1 MKTRDLAIETWSALD
16 ANRGRSALTILGI
29 VIGISAVIA
38 MTALIGGINKA
49 LVGELG
55 LSQAQLIYINVFG
68 DRRLTSEDVERIGE
82 NLTDYQYV
90 IGNSFGSAKVSTGSK
105 SADGH
110 LTGVSPEYFEAM
122 HSKFVA
128 GRSFTEGEDRTGA
141 MVLIVDTSSLRNLF
155 GNEDAEAAVGKTV
168 RVGNDECQII
178 GVVEGSGSS
187 LGDSESVNGY
197 LPSKAMASRVT
208 GNDEVVQIM
217 GFAREGVDIDKLV
230 EKTKSYL
237 AKTYNIPEDERESSI
252 SVNSMKSVIEQV
264 NATTGA
270 FATLMTVVAG
280 ISLLVGGIGI
290 MNMMLTNVTERIR
303 EIGLRKALGAR
314 RSDITRQFMLESIC
328 LCLVGGLIG
337 VILGY
342 LGAFALGGLASS
354 ALMGGGSATKVTP
367 SVDVGTVLAATGI
380 CVVTG
385 VIFGWYPARRAARL
399 DPVESLHYQ

>member
-1 MKTRDLAIETWSALD
+1 MKARDLAIETWSALD
-16 ANRGRSALTILGI
+16 ANRGRSLLTILGI

-68 DRRLTSEDVERIGE
+68 DKIMTSEDVDRIGE

-90 IGNSFGSAKVSTGSK
+90 IGNSFGSAKVTTGSK
-105 SADGH
+105 SASGN
-110 LTGVSPEYFEAM
+110 LTGVSSEYFEAM
-122 HSKFVA
+122 QTKLLA
-128 GRSFTEGEDRTGA
+128 GRTFTEAEDRSGA
-141 MVLIVDTSSLRNLF
+141 MVLVVDKGSLRILF

-187 LGDSESVNGY
+187 LGNSESVNGY
-197 LPSKAMASRVT
+197 LPSKALASRVT
-208 GNDEVVQIM
+208 GNDEVMQIM
-217 GFAREGVDIDKLV
+217 GFAREGVDIDQLV
-230 EKTKSYL
+230 EKTEDYL
-237 AKTYNIPEDERESSI
+237 VKTYNIPEDEKQSSI

-264 NATTGA
+264 NATTGS
-270 FATLMTVVAG
+270 FAMLMTVVAG

-314 RSDITRQFMLESIC
+314 RADITRQFMLESVC

-337 VILGY
+337 VVLGY
-342 LGAFALGGLASS
+342 LGAFALSGLATS
-354 ALMGGGSATKVTP
+354 ALMGSGSSTSVTP
-367 SVDVGTVLAATGI
+367 AVDGGTVLMATII

-385 VIFGWYPARRAARL
+385 IIFGWYPARRAARL

>member
-1 MKTRDLAIETWSALD
+1 MKARDLAIETWSALD
-16 ANRGRSALTILGI
+16 ANRGRSFLTILGI

-68 DRRLTSEDVERIGE
+68 DKKMTSEDVDRIGE

-90 IGNSFGSAKVSTGSK
+90 IGNSFGSAKVTTGSK
-105 SADGH
+105 SANGN
-110 LTGVSPEYFEAM
+110 LTGVSSEYFEAM
-122 HSKFVA
+122 QTKLLA
-128 GRSFTEGEDRTGA
+128 GRTFTEAEDRSGS
-141 MVLIVDTSSLRNLF
+141 MVLVVDKGSLRILF
-155 GNEDAEAAVGKTV
+155 ENEDAEAAVGKTV

-187 LGDSESVNGY
+187 FANSESVNGY
-197 LPSKAMASRVT
+197 LPSKAMASRIT
-208 GNDEVVQIM
+208 GNDEVIQIM

-230 EKTKSYL
+230 EKTKNYL
-237 AKTYNIPEDERESSI
+237 VKTYNIPQDEQQSSI

-264 NATTGA
+264 NATTGS
-270 FATLMTVVAG
+270 FAMLMTVVAG

-314 RSDITRQFMLESIC
+314 RADITRQFMLESVC

-337 VILGY
+337 VVLGY
-342 LGAFALGGLASS
+342 LGAFALSGLATS
-354 ALMGGGSATKVTP
+354 ALMGGGSSTSVTP
-367 SVDVGTVLAATGI
+367 AVDGGTVLMATII

-385 VIFGWYPARRAARL
+385 IIFGWYPARRAARL

>member
-1 MKTRDLAIETWSALD
+1 MKARDLAIETWSALD
-16 ANRGRSALTILGI
+16 ANRGRSLLTILGI

-68 DRRLTSEDVERIGE
+68 DKKMTSEDVDRIGE

-90 IGNSFGSAKVSTGSK
+90 IGNSFGSAKVTTGSK
-105 SADGH
+105 SANGN
-110 LTGVSPEYFEAM
+110 LTGVSSEYFEAM
-122 HSKFVA
+122 QTKLLA
-128 GRSFTEGEDRTGA
+128 GRTFTEAEDRSGS
-141 MVLIVDTSSLRNLF
+141 MVLVVDKGSLRILF
-155 GNEDAEAAVGKTV
+155 ENEDAEAAVGKTV

-187 LGDSESVNGY
+187 LANSESVNGY
-197 LPSKAMASRVT
+197 LPSKAMASRIT
-208 GNDEVVQIM
+208 GNDEVIQIM

-230 EKTKSYL
+230 EKTKNYL
-237 AKTYNIPEDERESSI
+237 VKTYNIPQDEQQSSI

-264 NATTGA
+264 NATTGS
-270 FATLMTVVAG
+270 FAMLMTVVAG

-314 RSDITRQFMLESIC
+314 RADITRQFMLESVC

-337 VILGY
+337 VVLGY
-342 LGAFALGGLASS
+342 LGAFALSGLATS
-354 ALMGGGSATKVTP
+354 ALMGGGSSTSVTP
-367 SVDVGTVLAATGI
+367 AVDGGTVLMATII

-385 VIFGWYPARRAARL
+385 IIFGWYPARRAARL

>member
-1 MKTRDLAIETWSALD
+1 MKARDLAIETWSALD
-16 ANRGRSALTILGI
+16 ANRGRSLLTILGI

-55 LSQAQLIYINVFG
+55 LSQAQLVYINMFG
-68 DRRLTSEDVERIGE
+68 DRTMTSEDVERIGE

-105 SADGH
+105 SANGN

-122 HSKFVA
+122 QTKLVA
-128 GRSFTEGEDRTGA
+128 GRTFTEAEDRSGA
-141 MVLIVDTSSLRNLF
+141 MVFVIEKGSLRNLF

-168 RVGNDECQII
+168 RIGNDECQVI
-178 GVVEGSGSS
+178 GVVEGSASS
-187 LGDSESVNGY
+187 LGNSDSVSGF

-208 GNDEVVQIM
+208 GKDEVLQIM
-217 GFAREGVDIDKLV
+217 GFAREGVDIEKLV
-230 EKTKSYL
+230 EKTKNYL
-237 AKTYNIPEDERESSI
+237 AKTYNIPDDERESSI
-252 SVNSMKSVIEQV
+252 SVNSMKAIIDQV
-264 NATTGA
+264 NTTTGS
-270 FATLMTVVAG
+270 FAMLMTVVAG

-314 RSDITRQFMLESIC
+314 RADITRQFMLESIC

-337 VILGY
+337 VVLGY
-342 LGAFALGGLASS
+342 LGAFALSGLATS
-354 ALMGGGSATKVTP
+354 ALMGGGSATSVTP
-367 SVDVGTVLAATGI
+367 SVDGGTVLMATII

>member
-1 MKTRDLAIETWSALD
+1 MKARDLAIETWSALD
-16 ANRGRSALTILGI
+16 ANRGRSLLTILGI

-68 DRRLTSEDVERIGE
+68 DKKMTSEDVDRIGE

-90 IGNSFGSAKVSTGSK
+90 IGNSFGSAKVTTGSK
-105 SADGH
+105 SASGN
-110 LTGVSPEYFEAM
+110 LTGVSSEYFEAM
-122 HSKFVA
+122 QTKLLA
-128 GRSFTEGEDRTGA
+128 GRTFTEAEDRSGA
-141 MVLIVDTSSLRNLF
+141 MVLVVDKGSLRILF

-187 LGDSESVNGY
+187 LGNSESVNGY

-208 GNDEVVQIM
+208 GSDEVIQIM
-217 GFAREGVDIDKLV
+217 GFAREGVDIDQLV
-230 EKTKSYL
+230 EKTKNYL
-237 AKTYNIPEDERESSI
+237 VKTYNIPQDEQQSSI

-264 NATTGA
+264 NATTGS
-270 FATLMTVVAG
+270 FAMLMTVVAG

-314 RSDITRQFMLESIC
+314 RADITRQFMLESVC

-337 VILGY
+337 VVLGY
-342 LGAFALGGLASS
+342 LGAFALSGLATS
-354 ALMGGGSATKVTP
+354 ALMGGGSSTSVTP
-367 SVDVGTVLAATGI
+367 AVDGGTVLMATII

-385 VIFGWYPARRAARL
+385 IIFGWYPARRAARL

>member
-1 MKTRDLAIETWSALD
+1 MKARDLAIETWSALD

-38 MTALIGGINKA
+38 MTALIGGVNKA
-49 LVGELG
+49 LMGELG
-55 LSQAQLIYINVFG
+55 LSQAQLVYIGVYG
-68 DRRLTSEDVERIGE
+68 DHVMTSEDVERIGE

-90 IGNSFGSAKVSTGSK
+90 IGNSYGSAKVTTGSK
-105 SADGH
+105 SADGT
-110 LTGVSPEYFEAM
+110 LMGVNAEYFDAM
-122 HSKFVA
+122 HTKFVA
-128 GRSFTEGEDRTGA
+128 GRPFTEGEDRTGT
-141 MVLIVDTSSLRNLF
+141 MVFIVDKSSLRTLF
-155 GNEDAEAAVGKTV
+155 GNEDADAAVGKTV
-168 RVGNDECQII
+168 RVGNDECQIV
-178 GVVEGSGSS
+178 GVVEGTSSAMSGS
-187 LGDSESVNGY
+187 DSVSGF

-208 GNDEVVQIM
+208 GKDEVVQIM
-217 GFAREGVDIDKLV
+217 GFAREGVDIDQLV
-230 EKTKSYL
+230 EKTKNYL
-237 AKTYNIPEDERESSI
+237 AKAYNVADDDRESTI

-270 FATLMTVVAG
+270 FSMLMTVVAG

-314 RSDITRQFMLESIC
+314 RADITRQFMLESVC

-337 VILGY
+337 VVLGY
-342 LGAFALGGLASS
+342 LGAFALSGLATS
-354 ALMGGGSATKVTP
+354 ALMGNGSSASVTP
-367 SVDVGTVLAATGI
+367 SVDVGTVLMATVI
-380 CVVTG
+380 CIVTG

>member
-1 MKTRDLAIETWSALD
+1 MKARDLAIETWSALD

-38 MTALIGGINKA
+38 MTALIGGVNKA

-55 LSQAQLIYINVFG
+55 LSQAQLVYIGVYG
-68 DRRLTSEDVERIGE
+68 DRTMTTEDVDRIGE

-90 IGNSFGSAKVSTGSK
+90 IGNSYGSAKVTTGSK
-105 SADGH
+105 SANGN
-110 LTGVSPEYFEAM
+110 LMGVDPEYFDAM
-122 HSKFVA
+122 HTKFVA
-128 GRSFTEGEDRTGA
+128 GRSFTEGEDRSGA
-141 MVLIVDTSSLRNLF
+141 MVLIVDKNSLRVLF
-155 GNEDAEAAVGKTV
+155 GNEDADAAVGKTV

-178 GVVEGSGSS
+178 GVVEGSSS
-187 LGDSESVNGY
+187 MMGDSESVSGF
-197 LPSKAMASRVT
+197 LPSKALASRVT
-208 GNDEVVQIM
+208 GRDEVTQIM

-230 EKTKSYL
+230 EKTKNYL
-237 AKTYNIPEDERESSI
+237 AKAYNVPDDERESTI
-252 SVNSMKSVIEQV
+252 SVNSMKAIIDQV

-270 FATLMTVVAG
+270 FSTLMTVVAG

-314 RSDITRQFMLESIC
+314 RADITRQFMLESVC

-342 LGAFALGGLASS
+342 LGAFALSGLASS
-354 ALMGGGSATKVTP
+354 AIMGSGSTTPITP
-367 SVDVGTVLAATGI
+367 SVDGGTVLMATLI
-380 CVVTG
+380 CIVTG

>member
-1 MKTRDLAIETWSALD
+1 MKARDLAIETWSALD
-16 ANRGRSALTILGI
+16 ANRGRSFLTILGI

-68 DRRLTSEDVERIGE
+68 DKRLTSEDVDKIAE

-90 IGNSFGSAKVSTGSK
+90 IGNSFGSAKVTSGSK
-105 SADGH
+105 SANGH

-122 HSKFVA
+122 QTKLVA
-128 GRSFTEGEDRTGA
+128 GRTFTEAEDRTGA
-141 MVLIVDTSSLRNLF
+141 MVLVVDKASLRNLF

-168 RVGNDECQII
+168 RVGNDECQLI

-187 LGDSESVNGY
+187 LGDSETVNGW
-197 LPSKAMASRVT
+197 LPSKALASRVT
-208 GNDEVVQIM
+208 GTDEVIQVM
-217 GFAREGVDIDKLV
+217 GFAREGADIDKLV
-230 EKTKSYL
+230 EKTKNYL
-237 AKTYNIPEDERESSI
+237 VKAYNIPEDERDSSI

-264 NATTGA
+264 NATTGS
-270 FATLMTVVAG
+270 FAMLMTVVAG

-337 VILGY
+337 VVLGY
-342 LGAFALGGLASS
+342 LGAFALAGLATS
-354 ALMGGGSATKVTP
+354 ALMGGGSSTSVTP
-367 SVDVGTVLAATGI
+367 SVDGGTVLMATII

>member
-1 MKTRDLAIETWSALD
+1 MKARDLAIETWSALD

-38 MTALIGGINKA
+38 MTALIGGVNKA
-49 LVGELG
+49 LMGELG
-55 LSQAQLIYINVFG
+55 LSQAQLVYIGVYG
-68 DRRLTSEDVERIGE
+68 DHKMTSEDVERIGE

-90 IGNSFGSAKVSTGSK
+90 IGNSYGSAKVTTGSK
-105 SADGH
+105 SANGT
-110 LTGVSPEYFEAM
+110 LMGVSPEYFEAM
-122 HSKFVA
+122 HTKFVA
-128 GRSFTEGEDRTGA
+128 GRPFTEGEDRTGA
-141 MVLIVDTSSLRNLF
+141 MVLIVDKNSLRTLF
-155 GNEDAEAAVGKTV
+155 GNEDADAAVDKTV
-168 RVGNDECQII
+168 RVGNDECQIV

-187 LGDSESVNGY
+187 MGASDSINAF
-197 LPSKAMASRVT
+197 LPSKALSSRVT
-208 GNDEVVQIM
+208 GQDDVAQIM

-230 EKTKSYL
+230 KKTKDYL
-237 AKTYNIPEDERESSI
+237 AKSYNIPDDERESAI

-270 FATLMTVVAG
+270 FSMLMTVVAG

-314 RSDITRQFMLESIC
+314 RADITRQFMLESVC

-342 LGAFALGGLASS
+342 LGAFALSGLATS
-354 ALMGGGSATKVTP
+354 ALMGSGSATSVTP
-367 SVDVGTVLAATGI
+367 SVDGGTVLMATII